1 MIMKKYLNKSLFYQ
15 GDAKIILPLALA
27 YVGVFLITKII
38 IDDYFNW
45 RLKGNLY
52 NGYNNN
58 LIYSFECVV
67 ILILYLIISY
77 IIIVGMFKRKKWSTL
92 LSGPFSR
99 LDIRKRELI
108 LIIICAIL
116 YLIGYLI
123 IIGQGAIKNAEII
136 RYIGDFKE
144 NIFMDVIRIIS
155 ISTITIGGLALLDSI
170 FANTYYLIG
179 SGIFI
184 FIYFI
189 ALILN
194 LESGLYSYIN
204 YENKGIRYVYN
215 RIIEYLNGVHIGS
228 SISKLEIITISAFFV
243 ITGVILIFIAK
254 RLTNNM
260 LVEHM
265 NEGII
270 LNFPKKI
277 AEFMLQTFIGIITAP
292 YLSNL
297 INDFYFRNS
306 LFEKRLFLL
315 RLIIIIIISFIS
327 HILFKR
333 FKSSK
338 KEKYYL

>member
-1 MIMKKYLNKSLFYQ
+1 MKKYLNKSLFYQ
-15 GDAKIILPLALA
+15 GDAKIILPLAIA
-27 YVGVFLITKII
+27 YVGTFLITKII
-38 IDDYFNW
+38 IDEYFNW
-45 RLKGNLY
+45 RLRENLY
-52 NGYNNN
+52 NGYNHN

-67 ILILYLIISY
+67 ILILYLIICY

-116 YLIGYLI
+116 YLIAYLI
-123 IIGQGAIKNAEII
+123 IIGQGVIKNAEII
-136 RYIGDFKE
+136 RYIGSFNE
-144 NIFMDVIRIIS
+144 SISIDVIRIIS

-189 ALILN
+189 ALLIN
-194 LESGLYSYIN
+194 LQSGLYSYIN

-215 RIIEYLNGVHIGS
+215 GIMEYLNGVPIGNS
-228 SISKLEIITISAFFV
+228 MSKLQIITISAFFI

-254 RLTNNM
+254 RLTDNM

-277 AEFMLQTFIGIITAP
+277 AEFMLKTFIGIIIAP

-297 INDFYFRNS
+297 INDFYFQNS

-315 RLIIIIIISFIS
+315 RIIIIIITSFIT
-327 HILFKR
+327 HILLKKFKR
-333 FKSSK
+333 SK
-338 KEKYYL
+338 KEKYYLW